1 MGVATNKRK
10 IRIIEKTKIMKLEKI
25 LDNLGSLEKNSFIKI
40 IDNIIANKPKNFKEI
55 DKILSASDKGLK
67 SVDSQNIATIF
78 NLIEDEFTETIKNE
92 FLDTSSQLDIL
103 IDIITR
109 DGNNIMKQDWFSR
122 LYEIE
127 VKKIK
132 KSVKELE
139 KSINSEKTEID
150 ENRIRDYK
158 IYKAC
163 VYTAYHNDE
172 VNNRDAKITDD
183 ELSIL
188 LTLANELDLSQEERK
203 LINYMVIPIHQLDID
218 DIINNLKNIGVI
230 FYSKKQNTVYVA
242 DEVVRILRKLR
253 GKDIADKFLRRILRV
268 LKNPEI
274 NLIAKRHNIDRKLSI
289 EEKIKVIINEG
300 IGIKTI
306 LSSSVHKDGTKL
318 TDKKKFVNELWE
330 NRLKIQQKLK
340 GLTLEDKIY
349 NLIKYFENREKDE
362 KVGISI
368 DGYEKMLIELNETL
382 PKTNKLVK
390 ETFELQDEFVLK
402 SDFLLDYNI
411 KPRDILDI
419 IPQNDLVKFCKER
432 NIKTRGDEILN
443 ILDNY
448 KDAENLYLENYENIG
463 YRDINS
469 LKENGITIKESELGI
484 KFEEL
489 TKNIFKKLGFNVDEK
504 LRKKLNTRKDKID
517 IILNLG
523 DDELIIVECKTV
535 KESGYN
541 KFSSVS
547 RQLKAYNQLVEK
559 NGFSVRKLLLV
570 APDFSDDFIE
580 DCEMDVELD
589 LSLLTAGSLLKIFES
604 FKKSKH
610 KQFPYKLL
618 MRDVLIN
625 SDRIVKAI
633 SK

>member
-1 MGVATNKRK
+1 
-10 IRIIEKTKIMKLEKI
+10 MKLEKI

-40 IDNIIANKPKNFKEI
+40 IDNIINENPKNHKEVE
-55 DKILSASDKGLK
+55 KIVSESDKGLK
-67 SVDSQNIATIF
+67 SVDSQNIVKIF
-78 NLIEDEFTETIKNE
+78 ELIEEEFSQTIQDEFVNT
-92 FLDTSSQLDIL
+92 TSLLDIL

-132 KSVKELE
+132 KRVKELE
-139 KSINSEKTEID
+139 NIINSEKSLID
-150 ENRIRDYK
+150 ETRRRDYR
-158 IYKAC
+158 IYQSC
-163 VYTAYHNDE
+163 VHTAFRNDE
-172 VNNRDAKITDD
+172 LNNREAKITDD

-188 LTLANELDLSQEERK
+188 ITLAKELDLSQEERK
-203 LINYMVIPIHQLDID
+203 LINYIVIPIKQIAID
-218 DIINNLKNIGVI
+218 EIINNLKNMGVI
-230 FYSKKQNTVYVA
+230 FYSKKHNIIYVA

-268 LKNPEI
+268 LKTPEI
-274 NLIAKRHNIDRKLSI
+274 NLIAKKHNIDRKLSADD
-289 EEKIKVIINEG
+289 KIKQIIKEG
-300 IGIKTI
+300 IGITTI
-306 LSSSVHKDGTKL
+306 LSSAVFKDGTTL
-318 TDKKKFVNELWE
+318 TEKKRFINELWDK
-330 NRLKIQQKLK
+330 RLKINQPLR
-340 GLTLEDKIY
+340 GVTLEDKLS
-349 NLIKYFENREKDE
+349 NLIQYFENREKDE

-368 DGYEKMLIELNETL
+368 DGYEKLLTELNESL
-382 PKTNKLVK
+382 PKLNKQVK
-390 ETFELQDEFVLK
+390 DVFELQDEFVLK
-402 SDFLLDYNI
+402 SSFLLDYNI

-419 IPQNDLVKFCKER
+419 IKQDELLNFCKER

-443 ILDNY
+443 ILDKY
-448 KDAENLYLENYENIG
+448 KDVENLYLENYVNIG
-463 YRDINS
+463 FRDLNS
-469 LKENGITIKESELGI
+469 LKENGIIIKESELGL

-489 TKNIFKKLGFNVDEK
+489 TKKIFLKLGFNVDEK
-504 LRKKLNTRKDKID
+504 LRKKLNTKKNKID

-523 DDELIIVECKTV
+523 NNELLIVECKTV

-547 RQLKAYNQLVEK
+547 RQIKSYNDLVIRE
-559 NGFSVRKLLLV
+559 GYQVRKLLLV
-570 APDFSDDFIE
+570 APDFSDEFIE

-589 LSLLTAGSLLKIFES
+589 LSLLTASSLLNILEG
-604 FKKSKH
+604 FKVSKH
-610 KQFPYKLL
+610 KQFPHKLL

>member
-1 MGVATNKRK
+1 
-10 IRIIEKTKIMKLEKI
+10 MKLEKI

-40 IDNIIANKPKNFKEI
+40 IDNIIANNPKNFKEI
-55 DKILSASDKGLK
+55 DKILSTSDKGLK
-67 SVDSQNIATIF
+67 SVDSQNIAKIF
-78 NLIEDEFTETIKNE
+78 NLIEKEFSETVKEE
-92 FLDTSSQLDIL
+92 FVDTSSQLDIL

-132 KSVKELE
+132 KKVKELE
-139 KSINSEKTEID
+139 KSIKSEKSEIE

-158 IYKAC
+158 IYKTC
-163 VYTAYHNDE
+163 VHTAYFNDE
-172 VNNRDAKITDD
+172 LNNRDAKITDD

-188 LTLANELDLSQEERK
+188 LTLANQLELSQEERK
-203 LINYMVIPIHQLDID
+203 LINYMVIPIKQLDID
-218 DIINNLKNIGVI
+218 DIITNLKNIGVI

-242 DEVVRILRKLR
+242 DSIVRILRKLR

-268 LKNPEI
+268 LKTPEI
-274 NLIAKRHNIDRKLSI
+274 NLIAKKHNIERKLSTD
-289 EEKIKVIINEG
+289 EKIKEIIKEG
-300 IGIKTI
+300 IGITTI
-306 LSSSVHKDGTKL
+306 LSTAVHKDGTNL
-318 TDKKKFVNELWE
+318 TEKKRFVNELWDK
-330 NRLKIQQKLK
+330 RLKIKQSLK
-340 GLTLEDKIY
+340 GVTLEDKVS
-349 NLIKYFENREKDE
+349 NLIAYFENREKDE

-368 DGYEKMLIELNETL
+368 DGYEKLIIELNETL
-382 PKTNKLVK
+382 PKTNKIVK
-390 ETFELQDEFVLK
+390 EVFELQDEFVLK

-419 IPQNDLVKFCKER
+419 IPQEDLIKFCKAR
-432 NIKTRGDEILN
+432 NIKTRGDEIIN

-463 YRDINS
+463 FRDINA
-469 LKENGITIKESELGI
+469 LKENGIVVKESELGI

-489 TKNIFKKLGFNVDEK
+489 TKNIFEKLGFNVDES

-517 IILNLG
+517 IIINLG
-523 DDELIIVECKTV
+523 NNELIVVECKTV

-547 RQLKAYNQLVEK
+547 RQLKAYNELAKK
-559 NGFSVRKLLLV
+559 NEYDVRKLLLV

-589 LSLLTAGSLLKIFES
+589 LSLLTASSLMKIFES

>member
-1 MGVATNKRK
+1 
-10 IRIIEKTKIMKLEKI
+10 MKLEKI

-40 IDNIIANKPKNFKEI
+40 IDNIIANNPKNSKEI
-55 DKILSASDKGLK
+55 DQILSTSDKGLK
-67 SVDSQNIATIF
+67 SVDSQNIAKIF
-78 NLIEDEFTETIKNE
+78 NLIQEEFSETVKNE

-109 DGNNIMKQDWFSR
+109 DGNSIMKQEWFSR
-122 LYEIE
+122 LYETEI
-127 VKKIK
+127 KKIRK
-132 KSVKELE
+132 KVKDLE
-139 KSINSEKTEID
+139 KSINDEKTDIE

-158 IYKAC
+158 TYRAC
-163 VYTAYHNDE
+163 VHTAYNNDKL
-172 VNNRDAKITDD
+172 NNREAKITND

-188 LTLANELDLSQEERK
+188 LTLANQLDLSQEERK
-203 LINYMVIPIHQLDID
+203 LINYMVVPIKKIDID
-218 DIINNLKNIGVI
+218 EIINNLKNIGVI
-230 FYSKKQNTVYVA
+230 FYSKKYNTIYIA
-242 DEVVRILRKLR
+242 DEIVRILRKLR

-268 LKNPEI
+268 LKPSEI
-274 NLIAKRHNIDRKLSI
+274 NQIARKHNIDRKLSNDD
-289 EEKIKVIINEG
+289 KIKEIIKEG
-300 IGIKTI
+300 IGITTI
-306 LSSSVHKDGTKL
+306 LSSAIYKEGTKL
-318 TDKKKFVNELWE
+318 SDKKKFVNELWN
-330 NRLKIQQKLK
+330 NRLKIGTPLK
-340 GLTLEDKIY
+340 GVTLDDKI
-349 NLIKYFENREKDE
+349 NHIISYFENREKDE

-368 DGYEKMLIELNETL
+368 DGYEKLLIELNETL

-390 ETFELQDEFVLK
+390 QVFEIQDEFVLK

-411 KPRDILDI
+411 KPRDILDLLS
-419 IPQNDLVKFCKER
+419 QEDLIKFCNER
-432 NIKTRGDEILN
+432 NIKTRGDEIIN
-443 ILDNY
+443 ILDKY

-463 YRDINS
+463 FRNLNV
-469 LKENGITIKESELGI
+469 LKENGITIKESELGV

-489 TKNIFKKLGFNVDEK
+489 TKNIFKKLGFNVDES
-504 LRKKLNTRKDKID
+504 LRKKLNTKKDKID
-517 IILNLG
+517 IIINLG
-523 DDELIIVECKTV
+523 DNELFIVECKTI

-547 RQLKAYNQLVEK
+547 RQLKAYNDLAEK
-559 NGFSVRKLLLV
+559 NDYHVKKLLLV

-589 LSLLTAGSLLKIFES
+589 LSLLTAESLIKILDS

-625 SDRIVKAI
+625 SDRIIKAI